1 MAAGPIGTENPSSL
15 AGTRK
20 ARTIEA
26 HMGKI
31 RSLAGL
37 VLLLSVWAPGC
48 GGSADAQ
55 KKRVRELEE
64 ELTQLQNSHDRLE
77 ERVTSLELSRPDP
90 RTEPKASA
98 ASKPES
104 SAAPAEE
111 RALPATLER
120 PPLKVFKLG
129 PNAGAPPHPAA
140 PAEEVASEEGSDEP
154 RPVIRGQ
161 GQRIEKTLAPK
172 APPAPK
178 AAAPKAAAPAAPKA
192 KP

>member
-1 MAAGPIGTENPSSL
+1 
-15 AGTRK
+15 
-20 ARTIEA
+20 
-26 HMGKI
+26 MGKI
-31 RSLAGL
+31 RTLAGL
-37 VLLLSVWAPGC
+37 VVALSVCVQGC

-77 ERVTSLELSRPDP
+77 ERVTSLEVSRPDP
-90 RTEPKASA
+90 RAEPKATA
-98 ASKPES
+98 ASNADSNP
-104 SAAPAEE
+104 APAEE

-129 PNAGAPPHPAA
+129 PNAGAPPPAA
-140 PAEEVASEEGSDEP
+140 APSAEEAPGEEASDEP

-161 GQRIEKTLAPK
+161 GQRIEKTVAAK
-172 APPAPK
+172 AAPAPK
-178 AAAPKAAAPAAPKA
+178 AAVPATPKA